1 MNSSESR
8 LILELWENV
17 RDQLPAAKR
26 TDVAV
31 VWIRAFEDYGFEPED
46 MADLIGEDRNLE
58 EAFQLLYGDDEED
71 FDEDYDDDSED

>member
-17 RDQLPAAKR
+17 RDQIPAAKR

-31 VWIRAFEDYGFEPED
+31 TWIRAFEDYGFEPED

-58 EAFQLLYGDDEED
+58 EAFQSLYGEDEED
-71 FDEDYDDDSED
+71 FDDEDYDSED